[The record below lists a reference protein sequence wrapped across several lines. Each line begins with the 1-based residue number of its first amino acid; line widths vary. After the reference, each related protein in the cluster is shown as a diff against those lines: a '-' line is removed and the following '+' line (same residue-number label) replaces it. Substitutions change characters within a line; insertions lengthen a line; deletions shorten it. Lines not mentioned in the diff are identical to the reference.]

1 MPIHLLSIKLPS
13 MSPRPLA
20 FTDDQLLAAAAS
32 AIADVGPGAL
42 TLADVA
48 HRTGASPATLVKRF
62 GSKHGLLVAVARRG
76 VYDVEQAFRDT
87 GADDES
93 ALSRLESVLTGLTAG
108 IQRHEQM
115 AHHVAFLVMD
125 LTDPELYAQ
134 AREFT
139 ARLRAGIRELLTEA
153 ARADEL
159 VGAELDELA
168 QALLT
173 AFNGTMI
180 TWALEPRGALSDQ
193 IRAQLR
199 VLLTPYR
206 RRRIET

>member
-1 MPIHLLSIKLPS
+1 

-42 TLADVA
+42 TLAEVGQ
-48 HRTGASPATLVKRF
+48 RTGASPATLVKRF
-62 GSKHGLLVAVARRG
+62 GSKRGLLVAVARRG

-87 GADDES
+87 GVDGES
-93 ALSRLESVLTGLTAG
+93 ALSRLENVLTGLTADIRG
-108 IQRHEQM
+108 REQM
-115 AHHVAFLVMD
+115 AHHVAFLVLD

-139 ARLRAGIRELLTEA
+139 ARLRAGIRDLLTEA
-153 ARADEL
+153 AHDGELADPTGTADL
-159 VGAELDELA
+159 ADAELDELA

-180 TWALEPRGALSDQ
+180 TWALESRGELSDQ

-199 VLLTPYR
+199 FLLKPYR
-206 RRRIET
+206 HPPRP